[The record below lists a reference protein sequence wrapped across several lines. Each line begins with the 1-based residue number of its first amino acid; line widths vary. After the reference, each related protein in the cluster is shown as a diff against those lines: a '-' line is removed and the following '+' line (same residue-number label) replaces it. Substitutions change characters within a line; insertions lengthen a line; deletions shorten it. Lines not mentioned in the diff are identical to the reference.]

1 MSGPATTNAAAPQRP
16 PIRNDDYVTV
26 DDIDNNYDFTSDSDG
41 SDDDAFS
48 TSSSEDLPI
57 EVEELKR
64 DTASK
69 KISPSADSA
78 SAAPASVLTFRNI
91 CYSVSVKQR
100 KGDPAGAGPQFA
112 RQDSTLAN
120 LPGLPPQQGFPASI
134 SVTAQTDEGAAG
146 TSAAARDGG
155 GIADGMRQKRV
166 RRQILTGVNAE
177 ARSGERKGTVELDGA
192 EVRAGTM
199 RRVSAYVMQ
208 DDVLFP
214 SLTVRETLMYAAE
227 LRLDSKT
234 SRREKEQKVARLIDL
249 LGLAKV
255 ENSPIGGE
263 RKRPEGLVIRLSFL
277 SCASGIVFYSS
288 CDAVPIFIEECAI
301 FVRESANNAYRPST
315 YLMSSTLVYLPLH
328 FLMALLLTAVS
339 WWSISLAGGAEG
351 FLFMVVAFFVM
362 FFAANAI
369 VTCVS
374 TCVKDVV
381 LAYALAI
388 SVMSYFYLVC
398 GFYVTRRQMPAVLI
412 WLHYLSP
419 FKYAYEAL
427 AINQFARPSPCYLSV
442 ADSMPKLPN
451 NMLSTLSIPSSLN
464 NSLAVPPSSSNSNS
478 SLSPT
483 PEQLQSQLLSVLFIN
498 PIPDSALSGLS
509 PEMRAQVEAAS
520 GGCLLSGPQ
529 LLVSRSVDQ
538 LGKLECLAV
547 LLAIGLAVKL
557 ITLLLLV
564 RLRRAKHK

>member
-1 MSGPATTNAAAPQRP
+1 MKASETPSHECYTLKC
-16 PIRNDDYVTV
+16 DHYVTTCV
-26 DDIDNNYDFTSDSDG
+26 
-41 SDDDAFS
+41 
-48 TSSSEDLPI
+48 
-57 EVEELKR
+57 
-64 DTASK
+64 
-69 KISPSADSA
+69 
-78 SAAPASVLTFRNI
+78 
-91 CYSVSVKQR
+91 
-100 KGDPAGAGPQFA
+100 
-112 RQDSTLAN
+112 
-120 LPGLPPQQGFPASI
+120 
-134 SVTAQTDEGAAG
+134 
-146 TSAAARDGG
+146 
-155 GIADGMRQKRV
+155 
-166 RRQILTGVNAE
+166 
-177 ARSGERKGTVELDGA
+177 
-192 EVRAGTM
+192 
-199 RRVSAYVMQ
+199 
-208 DDVLFP
+208 
-214 SLTVRETLMYAAE
+214 
-227 LRLDSKT
+227 
-234 SRREKEQKVARLIDL
+234 SRRGV
-249 LGLAKV
+249 
-255 ENSPIGGE
+255 SGGE
-263 RKRPEGLVIRLSFL
+263 RKRVAIGVDMVSDPKILFLDEPTSGLDSTSAYRVVRAMKSVAIQTTSICMMVIHQPSYRVICLIDKLLLLGVGQTAYLGPPAGLPHFLASLGSPVPEGSNSTEYGLDVMAVLQAQGQRKRPNGLVIRLSFL

-315 YLMSSTLVYLPLH
+315 YL
-328 FLMALLLTAVS
+328 
-339 WWSISLAGGAEG
+339 ILAGGAEG

-369 VTCVS
+369 ATCVS

-419 FKYAYEAL
+419 FKHAYEAL

-509 PEMRAQVEAAS
+509 PETRAQVEAAS

-547 LLAIGLAVKL
+547 LLATGLAVKL

>member
-1 MSGPATTNAAAPQRP
+1 MSGPVTTNAAAPQRP

-26 DDIDNNYDFTSDSDG
+26 DDIDNNYDFTSDSDD

-155 GIADGMRQKRV
+155 GIAAYLVSVIPIKFYSCGLRGSFGGN
-166 RRQILTGVNAE
+166 IHS
-177 ARSGERKGTVELDGA
+177 ARSGELTAIMGASGGGKTTLLNILAQRISSRQRKGTVELDGA

-214 SLTVRETLMYAAE
+214 SLTVRETLMYATE

-263 RKRPEGLVIRLSFL
+263 RKRGVSGGERKRVAIGVDMVSDPKILFLDEPTSGLDST
-277 SCASGIVFYSS
+277 S
-288 CDAVPIFIEECAI
+288 
-301 FVRESANNAYRPST
+301 AYR
-315 YLMSSTLVYLPLH
+315 
-328 FLMALLLTAVS
+328 
-339 WWSISLAGGAEG
+339 
-351 FLFMVVAFFVM
+351 VVRAM
-362 FFAANAI
+362 
-369 VTCVS
+369 
-374 TCVKDVV
+374 K
-381 LAYALAI
+381 
-388 SVMSYFYLVC
+388 
-398 GFYVTRRQMPAVLI
+398 
-412 WLHYLSP
+412 
-419 FKYAYEAL
+419 
-427 AINQFARPSPCYLSV
+427 SV
-442 ADSMPKLPN
+442 AIQTTSICMMVIHQVSSKRLP
-451 NMLSTLSIPSSLN
+451 
-464 NSLAVPPSSSNSNS
+464 
-478 SLSPT
+478 
-483 PEQLQSQLLSVLFIN
+483 F
-498 PIPDSALSGLS
+498 
-509 PEMRAQVEAAS
+509 
-520 GGCLLSGPQ
+520 
-529 LLVSRSVDQ
+529 
-538 LGKLECLAV
+538 
-547 LLAIGLAVKL
+547 
-557 ITLLLLV
+557 
-564 RLRRAKHK
+564 